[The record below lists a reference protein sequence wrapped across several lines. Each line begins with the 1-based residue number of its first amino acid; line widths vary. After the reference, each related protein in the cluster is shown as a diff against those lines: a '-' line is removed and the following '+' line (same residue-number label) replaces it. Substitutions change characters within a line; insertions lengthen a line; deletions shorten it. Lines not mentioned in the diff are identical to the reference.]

1 MTDLSPLLA
10 RPGANDLDW
19 ELPGLPG
26 RRIILRSARPPHCT
40 PATPILFVHHGVL
53 RNGDDYRNHWLPLVD
68 EADLLVIAPE
78 FPNESFPGSATY
90 NFGNIANGTPRTA
103 WSFATDPTVFDL
115 LRAQGLTTD
124 ELAGAIVAEP
134 GRRSLIRDASVSVE
148 VVEYRPVFV
157 LGEVNRPGQYPY
169 QPGMTVLSVAAV
181 AGGFTYRAVQDQA
194 AVVRLVNGK
203 PVEGRADP
211 LTVLRPGDVVTIYE
225 RLF

>member
-1 MTDLSPLLA
+1 MARTNGTRMAHRTTILACCLAALLLA
-10 RPGANDLDW
+10 ACTRVKDLPPLPAPGDAAYRLGVSDQVRLLTYGEDSLSEIFRVND
-19 ELPGLPG
+19 
-26 RRIILRSARPPHCT
+26 A
-40 PATPILFVHHGVL
+40 
-53 RNGDDYRNHWLPLVD
+53 
-68 EADLLVIAPE
+68 
-78 FPNESFPGSATY
+78 
-90 NFGNIANGTPRTA
+90 GNIALP
-103 WSFATDPTVFDL
+103 L
-115 LRAQGLTTD
+115 LGPIRASGLTTD
-124 ELAGAIVAEP
+124 ELGRAIIAEL

-194 AVVRLVNGK
+194 AVMRLVNGT
-203 PVEGRADP
+203 PVEGRASP